1 MAGGDADLFD
11 RTGGNSVPGLRR
23 QPGRGGNGERPRR
36 DRLRLAAH
44 DHRPAAQGIP
54 HDWSHRHLIFSRPQ
68 SAAAAR
74 QLERE
79 PRFRIQ
85 QAWRASQ
92 AGAAGVEARMR
103 TLDALAVQLAS
114 APARH
119 TGPLGWGRP
128 LWGRPKRTLHGDWSV
143 NLGSLATVG
152 AGMYPAKYS
161 FNPIGAPDCTND
173 FVVFNTGKKGMS
185 GQASIVAYNK
195 LYSGAG
201 ACGTSGVPAVYWAYN
216 TGALIGTSVV
226 LSGDGSQVAFIQAL
240 SVSSVASLVLLKWAP
255 STTES
260 VTSPLTLTAVTN
272 ALYPGCTAPCMT
284 TLTFVNNVSDT
295 KSAPFYDY
303 TNDIIYVGDDNG
315 FVHKFT
321 GVFKGTPA
329 EVGAPTNPWVQVQ
342 SGDLLTSPVLDSGA
356 SPPVVFVGVVNSG
369 SNGGYLAYVNTST
382 VVVTKSKAIGQNVG
396 FDIADA
402 PIADLRREY
411 LRHRR
416 Q

>member
-1 MAGGDADLFD
+1 MTLHANGTPAGCGKS
-11 RTGGNSVPGLRR
+11 NRR
-23 QPGRGGNGERPRR
+23 GQHRIW
-36 DRLRLAAH
+36 RLRTLLW
-44 DHRPAAQGIP
+44 PAATLIFSIALAVVALLGCGDSPDAAGMANATAAQQIPHDPPAALGIP

-143 NLGSLATVG
+143 NLGSVATVG

-173 FVVFNTGKKGMS
+173 FVVFNTGKAGT
-185 GQASIVAYNK
+185 GTQASIVAYNK

-201 ACGTSGVPAVYWAYN
+201 ACGTTGVPAVYWAYN
-216 TGALIGTSVV
+216 TGGKIVTSVV
-226 LSGDGSQVAFIQAL
+226 LSSDGA
-240 SVSSVASLVLLKWAP
+240 ASRVHPVTKRYREPGAAEVGA

-303 TNDIIYVGDDNG
+303 TNDVIYVGDDNG

-321 GVFKGTPA
+321 GVFK
-329 EVGAPTNPWVQVQ
+329 V
-342 SGDLLTSPVLDSGA
+342 
-356 SPPVVFVGVVNSG
+356 
-369 SNGGYLAYVNTST
+369 
-382 VVVTKSKAIGQNVG
+382 
-396 FDIADA
+396 
-402 PIADLRREY
+402 RRP
-411 LRHRR
+411 R
-416 Q
+416 